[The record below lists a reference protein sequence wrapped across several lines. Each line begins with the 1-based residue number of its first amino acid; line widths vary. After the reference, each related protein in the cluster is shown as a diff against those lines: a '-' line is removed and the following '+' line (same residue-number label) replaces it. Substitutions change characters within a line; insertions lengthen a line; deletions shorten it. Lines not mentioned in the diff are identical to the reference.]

1 MRHITNVLVHSNR
14 CEVVDG
20 HTFAAGD
27 KGLPHIHLQFLYMF
41 GENSL
46 QGKNLE
52 CKYLLPNG
60 QYSVETVKI
69 TGKNEVTFPIHYSC
83 FTVNGWTTLRITLIN
98 GSDRVTLEDIIIK
111 TKETKLGEPFSNTQ
125 VEQAIT
131 QAIEV
136 TTTSI
141 RAEGDNIKQE
151 LREYIQQEKKN
162 LKGEKG
168 DRGEKGAP
176 GERGP
181 AGEQGLRGFTGEQG
195 PKGERG
201 LPGEKGERGS
211 GITSISALDNN
222 RVQLEYGDGQSVIVN
237 IPTVAGKQGERGEK
251 GKGLE
256 FNWRG
261 TELGVRQEGTSNY
274 IYQNLQ
280 GVQGTSGTTGVNG
293 VGIKNISSSQEED
306 TVTLQ
311 FALTDN
317 TNKNVS
323 FTVPQSSVGG
333 GTASPLRIE
342 FEEIFNGRTNQVRFQ
357 NPLNNYQFL
366 QIQNAQQT
374 ATIPAKV
381 GAVFKFWYTGG
392 TVHSDRISMDST
404 ESYKVYG
411 IKLRGQVS
419 SDVAVDLSNYYD
431 KKQSDKRYAQSKH
444 SHDEL
449 LSQNQADMLYIPQS
463 LGLNFAKQDTSV
475 SFQNITASGDILAQG
490 TVTGLSDKRL
500 KQNIEKIQ
508 NPLKIL
514 KKLNGY
520 TFIMNK
526 ERHVGVIAQ
535 EVQKALPEA
544 VRETENGYLSVAY
557 GNMVGLLIEANK
569 ELLKRIEVLEHVIK
583 Q

>member
-20 HTFAAGD
+20 HTFATGD

-41 GENSL
+41 GETSL

-60 QYSVETVKI
+60 QYSAETVRI

-83 FTVNGWTTLRITLIN
+83 FTVNGWTTLRITLVN
-98 GSDRVTLEDIIIK
+98 GSNRVTLEDIIIK

-151 LREYIQQEKKN
+151 LREYIRQEKKN

-168 DRGEKGAP
+168 EKGEP

-181 AGEQGLRGFTGEQG
+181 IGEQG
-195 PKGERG
+195 PRGLTGERGPQGVQGERG
-201 LPGEKGERGS
+201 LTGPRGQKGDRGV
-211 GITSISALDNN
+211 GITSVTAIDNN
-222 RVQLEYGDGQSVIVN
+222 RVRLEYGDGQSTEVD
-237 IPTVAGKQGERGEK
+237 IPTVAGKQGEDGI
-251 GKGLE
+251 G
-256 FNWRG
+256 
-261 TELGVRQEGTSNY
+261 
-274 IYQNLQ
+274 IQ
-280 GVQGTSGTTGVNG
+280 G
-293 VGIKNISSSQEED
+293 ISSNQEEE
-306 TVTLQ
+306 TVTLR
-311 FALTDN
+311 FDLTN
-317 TNKNVS
+317 STHKSVS
-323 FTVPQSSVGG
+323 FTVPQSS
-333 GTASPLRIE
+333 GTGESSPLRIE
-342 FEEIFNGRTNQVRFQ
+342 FEEIFNGSSNQLMFQ
-357 NPLNNYQFL
+357 KPLNNYQFL
-366 QIQNAQQT
+366 QIQNTEQT

-381 GAVFKFWYTGG
+381 GAGFKFWYAAG
-392 TVHSDRISMDST
+392 TVYSDRITTNRT

-419 SDVAVDLSNYYD
+419 SDATVDLSNYYD
-431 KKQSDKRYAQSKH
+431 KKQSDKRYALNKH

-475 SFQNITASGDILAQG
+475 SFQNITASGDILARG
-490 TVTGLSDKRL
+490 TVTGISDIRL
-500 KQNIEKIQ
+500 KTDVVKIQ
-508 NPLKIL
+508 NSLEIL
-514 KKLNGY
+514 RKLNGY
-520 TFIMNK
+520 TFTMNGTK
-526 ERHVGVIAQ
+526 HVGVIAQ
-535 EVQKALPEA
+535 EVQKVLPEA
-544 VRETENGYLSVAY
+544 IRKTENGYLSVAY
-557 GNMVGLLIEANK
+557 GNMVGLLIETNK
-569 ELLKRIEVLEHVIK
+569 ELLKRIEVLEDVVK